1 MGRAILGVIV
11 GYIVM
16 AGVVI
21 GSFAAAWMVFG
32 QDSAYKEGLWEIST
46 TWMIMMFVAG
56 LIAAMIGG
64 AVCAAIAAKGSK
76 AAMVLAGLVLVLG
89 FVDAGFKLAAPRED
103 RPTVREDNVTMFEAT
118 ANSQEPTVMLLGNP
132 VIGLVGVLI
141 GARLVGRKRAV
152 AVG

>member
-76 AAMVLAGLVLVLG
+76 AAMVLAGLVLVFGLAS
-89 FVDAGFKLAAPRED
+89 AGFMMIERDEEM
-103 RPTVREDNVTMFEAT
+103 PTVRESDVTMFEAT

>member
-1 MGRAILGVIV
+1 
-11 GYIVM
+11 M

-103 RPTVREDNVTMFEAT
+103 RPTVREDNVTMFEPT

-132 VIGLVGVLI
+132 GIGLVGVLI

>member
-32 QDSAYKEGLWEIST
+32 QGSAYKEGLWEIST

-76 AAMVLAGLVLVLG
+76 AATVLAGLVLVFGLAS
-89 FVDAGFKLAAPRED
+89 AGFMMIEPEEEM
-103 RPTVREDNVTMFEAT
+103 PTVRESDVTMFEAT
-118 ANSQEPTVMLLGNP
+118 QYSREPMVMLLGNP
-132 VIGLVGVLI
+132 VIGLIGVLI
-141 GARLVGRKRAV
+141 GARLVGRRSA
-152 AVG
+152 AAAS

>member
-11 GYIVM
+11 GYFVM

-64 AVCAAIAAKGSK
+64 AVCAAISAKGSK
-76 AAMVLAGLVLVLG
+76 AATVLAGLVLVFGLAS
-89 FVDAGFKLAAPRED
+89 AGFIMFAPQED
-103 RPTVREDNVTMFEAT
+103 KPTVREGDVTMFEAT

-141 GARLVGRKRAV
+141 GARLVGRKRA
-152 AVG
+152 AVVS

>member
-11 GYIVM
+11 GYMVM

-103 RPTVREDNVTMFEAT
+103 RPTAREDNVTMFEAT
-118 ANSQEPTVMLLGNP
+118 QSSQEPTVMLLGHP

-141 GARLVGRKRAV
+141 GARVVGRKRAA

>member
-16 AGVVI
+16 AGVVF
-21 GSFAAAWMVFG
+21 GSFAAAWMVLG
-32 QDSAYKEGLWEIST
+32 PDGTYKEGLWEVST
-46 TWMIMMFVAG
+46 SWMIMMFAVG
-56 LIAAMIGG
+56 LVAAMIGG
-64 AVCAAIAAKGSK
+64 AVCATIAAKGSK

-103 RPTVREDNVTMFEAT
+103 RPTVRESGATMFEAT
-118 ANSQEPTVMLLGNP
+118 QSSQEPTVMLLGNP

-141 GARLVGRKRAV
+141 GARLVGRRSA
-152 AVG
+152 AAAS